1 MGKKNELAP
10 SGGSTGLA
18 MHNQSKEALDLIR
31 KTIAADCDELE
42 FSFFMEVAK
51 QHGLNPFMK
60 QIYPIAR
67 WNNTKD
73 PKTGEWK
80 KVKKI
85 THQTSI
91 DGFRAIADDTKQYA
105 GSSAPIFSDD
115 LVDGKYPEWCK
126 ISVRKIIDGNIF
138 EVGAIAYW
146 NEFKQDFYDKNTKL
160 TTLGNM
166 WAKMPRHM
174 LAKCTEALALRKA
187 FPSKLGNLYTYDEM
201 AQASNTA
208 PETTEPEEPKNITPQ
223 KEPVTKTP
231 EQEKK
236 PVVEDKKQ
244 IQDLSFKLRQSKTLD
259 ELKSLGDELKALDSE
274 CKITDASKK
283 SLRHVYKGA
292 YDRLKAAS
300 GYDVIVEKLNNAKT
314 IDDIVAIEKEA
325 SKDKSL
331 TTEQAVQL
339 QELAQLRHDN
349 IVEAQ
354 SQKGGDPDDIPF
366 T

>member
-18 MHNQSKEALDLIR
+18 MNNQSKEALDLIR

-42 FSFFMEVAK
+42 FAFFMEVAK

-105 GSSAPIFSDD
+105 GSSAPTFSDD

-146 NEFKQDFYDKNTKL
+146 NEFKQDFYDKKTKL

-187 FPSKLGNLYTYDEM
+187 FPSKLGNLYTDDEM

-208 PETTEPEEPKNITPQ
+208 SEPTEPEEPKNITPQ
-223 KEPVTKTP
+223 STPKTEDPQPEATPTVENKEQIADITFRIGKA
-231 EQEKK
+231 ESMKELKGISEEIAALHSENKIGEKSQNSIKKVYRVAYARLK
-236 PVVEDKKQ
+236 PADAYTTYVER
-244 IQDLSFKLRQSKTLD
+244 ISEVKTLD
-259 ELKSLGDELKALDSE
+259 ELIA
-274 CKITDASKK
+274 
-283 SLRHVYKGA
+283 
-292 YDRLKAAS
+292 
-300 GYDVIVEKLNNAKT
+300 VEG
-314 IDDIVAIEKEA
+314 EA

-331 TTEQAVQL
+331 STEQAVAI
-339 QELAQLRHDN
+339 QEKMKEKHDA
-349 IVEAQ
+349 IVETQGKA
-354 SQKGGDPDDIPF
+354 GGDADDIPF
-366 T
+366 S